1 MELRHLRYFTAVVAM
16 EKLSRRIHLAQPAIR
31 QSVVDLEEEFG
42 LRLFSR
48 AQRIAVTPVG
58 EMFYAGAV
66 RTLGQAELAMET
78 ATRFRIRT
86 TEPPCSNR
94 TSSINAF
101 IR

>member
-1 MELRHLRYFTAVVAM
+1 MGSFREAF
-16 EKLSRRIHLAQPAIR
+16 RRIHVAQPAIS
-31 QSVVDLEEEFG
+31 QTVVDLEDELG
-42 LRLFSR
+42 LRLFSS
-48 AQRIAVTPVG
+48 AQRIAQLTPAG

-66 RTLGQAELAMET
+66 RTFAQAELAKET